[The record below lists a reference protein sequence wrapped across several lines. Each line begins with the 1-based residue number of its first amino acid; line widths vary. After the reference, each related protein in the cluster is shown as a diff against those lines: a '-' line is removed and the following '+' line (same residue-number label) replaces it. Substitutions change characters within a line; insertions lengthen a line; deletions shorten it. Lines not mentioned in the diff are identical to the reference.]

1 MTDKA
6 AVKTAFFE
14 FAANLYDKVIEEQG
28 GERTKLDDT
37 NCVGKLENVF
47 LSPLSIYLASMMC
60 MAGADGE
67 TLQEMHH
74 TLRIPS
80 HMSAEDAHMLIG
92 PVFLE
97 YFETPKEIEI
107 SLANRLFLLKNAKIN
122 EKFSQTLCKQYRAA
136 TDVISSLG
144 NVEAQR
150 KHMNRWVAE
159 NTQNKIVDL
168 IPPGGVSANTVL
180 AIINALYFRG
190 SWEHAFNKEATK
202 QETFHC
208 LDGSTKK
215 VRMMYSEATYP
226 MAELPEYE
234 AQAIKLPFRGTNW
247 SMLIILPN
255 DVKGLP
261 RLLSHLRQPGKLSAV
276 LAMDFDEAKCELHM
290 PRFKLAGNHPMNV
303 KKLLEACGMR
313 MVFTSSADLS
323 KMCSTHKLFI
333 SDALHKAVLEVD
345 EEGATA
351 AAATGMMIAVM
362 CYQPSPVI
370 RVDHPF
376 FVALICDSN
385 VPVFVG
391 HVLKPEES

>member
-1 MTDKA
+1 MVDKA
-6 AVKTAFFE
+6 VVKTAFSE

-28 GERTKLDDT
+28 GKLD
-37 NCVGKLENVF
+37 NVF

-67 TLQEMHH
+67 TLQEMHR
-74 TLRIPS
+74 TLHIPN
-80 HMSAEDAHMLIG
+80 HLSAEDAHVSIG
-92 PVFLE
+92 PILLK
-97 YFETPKEIEI
+97 YFETPKDIEI

-122 EKFSQTLCKQYRAA
+122 EKFSQTLSKQYKAA
-136 TDVISSLG
+136 TDVISSL
-144 NVEAQR
+144 NNAEAQR
-150 KHMNRWVAE
+150 KHMNHWVAE

-180 AIINALYFRG
+180 AITNALYFRG
-190 SWEHAFNKEATK
+190 SWEHPFIKEATR
-202 QETFHC
+202 QGDFHC
-208 LDGSTKK
+208 LDGTTIEIQ
-215 VRMMYSEATYP
+215 MMYKEATYP

-234 AQAIKLPFRGTNW
+234 AQAIKLPFRDTNW
-247 SMLIILPN
+247 SMLIVLPN

-261 RLLSHLRQPGKLSAV
+261 RLLSHLRQPGKLSAL
-276 LAMDFDEAKCELHM
+276 LARGFDKAKCELHM
-290 PRFKLAGNHPMNV
+290 PKFKLDGQHSMDV

-313 MVFTSSADLS
+313 LVFTSSADLS
-323 KMCSTHKLFI
+323 KMCNTHKLFI

-376 FVALICDSN
+376 FVALVCDSN

-391 HVLKPEES
+391 HVLKPEKN